1 MRWAEE
7 VLLLREGMH
16 RVLAYLSWHASWWLE
31 LANIPHIL
39 LSDSTQ
45 EGIAAYAYK
54 QAHLRTT
61 LRSRFERLWR
71 DSAELANMGVGADN
85 EILDLRL
92 AASSS
97 LFKFPVLA
105 SPMDIES

>member
-7 VLLLREGMH
+7 VLLLREEMR
-16 RVLAYLSWHASWWLE
+16 RVLAYLSWHASWWST
-31 LANIPHIL
+31 LAEIPHTL

-45 EGIAAYAYK
+45 EGLAAYAYK
-54 QAHLRTT
+54 QAYFRTT
-61 LRSRFERLWR
+61 LRSRFEHLWR
-71 DSAELANMGVGADN
+71 DSPELANMGVGADN

-97 LFKFPVLA
+97 LVEFPVLA
-105 SPMDIES
+105 TPVDIDS